1 MPTGTEH
8 GYWRSI
14 CKKYMQE
21 QRADDWRYL
30 LAVGKT
36 EVFLNVTAQKFYE
49 KEISVPLEEYGV
61 TEDLKVQNPLAWK
74 KRYNQVRAQIKE
86 RLQQE
91 MADFCAGYVDLFKEA
106 RKQGES

>member
-30 LAVGKT
+30 LKIGRT
-36 EVFLNVTAQKFYE
+36 DTFLNVVDQKFYE
-49 KEISVPLEEYGV
+49 KEYSVPMEEYGV
-61 TEDLKVQNPLAWK
+61 TEELKAKDPMAWIQC
-74 KRYNQVRAQIKE
+74 YNQVRAQIKE
-86 RLQQE
+86 RCSRTWKIFAQAMLIYSKRQE
-91 MADFCAGYVDLFKEA
+91 SKL
-106 RKQGES
+106 S